1 MKRYRYLI
9 LFALM
14 FIQCSTNDA
23 DEINLNLVKEEIF
36 DSKDSSS
43 VSNSD
48 STSTD
53 QEDTSDSGNF
63 DTSISYEHK
72 EMLINWA
79 DNIIVPSLTDLEV
92 SLNQLNEKANLFI
105 NTPSNENL
113 IVLRE
118 FWLNSFLKWQYVEM
132 FDLGYAEEIYY
143 KNRLN
148 LYPTNIERLEANI
161 SSLDYDLN
169 QSYNFSSQG
178 FNGLDYMLFG
188 IGQDDNEIVSKY
200 LADELNYDKYLI
212 DLINKMVELT
222 IAVKNSWNDEFRES
236 FINSIDNTS
245 TSSINK
251 IINDFV
257 FYFEKGFR
265 ANKIGIPAG
274 VFSNSVLPD
283 RVEAYH
289 GKIYSKLLV
298 TEASYAIDNFFNG
311 RYYDD
316 NDSSGLSINAYLNFI
331 ENDQDEKL
339 AEKINEQLDKIFAQ
353 LDQLDD
359 DLSMQVV
366 ENNLSMLSTY
376 DVIQANVVLL
386 KVDMLQKLNINV
398 DYADADGD

>member
-1 MKRYRYLI
+1 
-9 LFALM
+9 M
-14 FIQCSTNDA
+14 FIQCSTNDV
-23 DEINLNLVKEEIF
+23 DEINLKLVEEEIF
-36 DSKDSSS
+36 DNKDNSSI
-43 VSNSD
+43 SNND
-48 STSTD
+48 STSID
-53 QEDTSDSGNF
+53 QEVMSDTGNS
-63 DTSISYEHK
+63 DTSISFEHK
-72 EMLINWA
+72 EMLINWV
-79 DNIIVPSLTDLEV
+79 DNIIVPSLTNLEV
-92 SLNQLNEKANLFI
+92 SLSQLNEKATLFI

-113 IVLRE
+113 LVLRE
-118 FWLNSFLKWQYVEM
+118 SWLNSFLKWQHVEM

-148 LYPTNIERLEANI
+148 LYPTNIERIEDNI

-178 FNGLDYMLFG
+178 FNGLDYLLFG
-188 IGQDDNEIVSKY
+188 IGQDDDEIVSKY
-200 LADELNYDKYLI
+200 LADDLNYDKYLI

-222 IAVKNSWNDEFRES
+222 LAVRNSWNDEYRES

-257 FYFEKGFR
+257 FYSEKGFR

-274 VFSNSVLPD
+274 VFSNNVLPD

-298 TEASYAIDNFFNG
+298 IEASYALDNFFNG
-311 RYYDD
+311 RYYNN
-316 NDSSGLSINAYLNFI
+316 NDLSGLSINAYLNFI
-331 ENDQDEKL
+331 ENDQEEKL
-339 AEKINEQLDKIFAQ
+339 ADKINEQFDKIITQ
-353 LDQLDD
+353 LDELDND
-359 DLSMQVV
+359 FSMQVV
-366 ENNLSMLSTY
+366 EDNLAMLSTY

>member
-1 MKRYRYLI
+1 
-9 LFALM
+9 
-14 FIQCSTNDA
+14 
-23 DEINLNLVKEEIF
+23 
-36 DSKDSSS
+36 
-43 VSNSD
+43 
-48 STSTD
+48 
-53 QEDTSDSGNF
+53 
-63 DTSISYEHK
+63 
-72 EMLINWA
+72 MLINWA
-79 DNIIVPSLTDLEV
+79 DNIILPSLTDLEF
-92 SLNQLNEKANLFI
+92 SLNQLNEKATLFV
-105 NTPSNENL
+105 NTPSNDNL
-113 IVLRE
+113 LVLRE
-118 FWLNSFLKWQYVEM
+118 SWLNSFLKWQHVEM

-148 LYPTNIERLEANI
+148 LYPTNIERIEDNI

-188 IGQDDNEIVSKY
+188 IGQDDDEIVSKY
-200 LADELNYDKYLI
+200 LAEDLNYDKYLI
-212 DLINKMVELT
+212 DLIDKMVELT
-222 IAVKNSWNDEFRES
+222 LAVKNSWNDEFRES

-245 TSSINK
+245 TSSINT

-257 FYFEKGFR
+257 YYFEKGFR

-274 VFSNSVLPD
+274 VFSNNVLPD

-311 RYYDD
+311 RYYND

-353 LDQLDD
+353 LDQLDN